1 MSDTI
6 VVSTKQNSFKFINEF
21 QYSDKSY
28 YIIHVKVEEKIY
40 SNDKYY
46 YDISYKYKFEGLETS
61 KKIIHPFYNGK
72 DECFDNEGVI
82 VYKNKMTEVMVEYLL
97 ADSEELEK
105 ESGSSTAQC
114 YRTCIMLS
122 LEKLWD

>member
-6 VVSTKQNSFKFINEF
+6 VISTKQNSFKFINEF

-28 YIIHVKVEEKIY
+28 YIINVKVEEKLY
-40 SNDKYY
+40 SNGKYY
-46 YDISYKYKFEGLETS
+46 YDISYEYKFTGLETS
-61 KKIIHPFYNGK
+61 KQKIHPFYNCQ
-72 DECFDNEGVI
+72 DEGIDNEGVI
-82 VYKNKMTEVMVEYLL
+82 VCKNKMTEIMVEYLL

-105 ESGSSTAQC
+105 VSGSSTAQC

-122 LEKLWD
+122 LAKLWD

>member
-28 YIIHVKVEEKIY
+28 YIIHVKVEEKVY

-72 DECFDNEGVI
+72 DEGLDNEGVI